1 MAELTQQ
8 ERLQPSL
15 LDRLMDEEP
24 EITQESRS
32 QRVLSFKQL
41 REGVIR
47 DLAWLL
53 NTGNLGEVQDIE
65 EYQEVLNSVVNY
77 GTPSLT
83 GLTLSNLNTGQV
95 ESIIRQSILKYE
107 PRINSDTLKVNV
119 TANKDRM
126 SVNAVEFAIEGELWA
141 HPIPVQ
147 LYMKT
152 DIDLETGGISIKE
165 SNGPKG

>member
-15 LDRLMDEEP
+15 LDRLMDDELNIIKEA
-24 EITQESRS
+24 RS
-32 QRVLSFKQL
+32 QRVLSVRQL

-53 NTGNLGEVQDIE
+53 STGNLQEVQDIDN
-65 EYQEVLNSVVNY
+65 YKEVLNSVVNY
-77 GTPSLT
+77 GTQSLT
-83 GLTLSNLNTGQV
+83 GITLSSLNTSQI
-95 ESIIRQSILKYE
+95 EAIIRQSILTFE
-107 PRINSDTLKVNV
+107 PRINSDTVKVKV
-119 TANKDRM
+119 TANKSNM
-126 SVNAVEFAIEGELWA
+126 SVNAVQFEIEGELWA

-152 DIDLETGGISIKE
+152 DIDLETGGVEIKE
-165 SNGPKG
+165 DISSRN